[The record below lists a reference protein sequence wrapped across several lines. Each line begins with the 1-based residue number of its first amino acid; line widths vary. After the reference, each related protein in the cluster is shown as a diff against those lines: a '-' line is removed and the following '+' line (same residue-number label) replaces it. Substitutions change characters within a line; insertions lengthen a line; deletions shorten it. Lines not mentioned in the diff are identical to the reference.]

1 MYKTKVIVEEIVPIG
16 GMYSYA
22 TTLMESLD
30 DGATWRR
37 VRHLE
42 YFATKEEAERN
53 L

>member
-1 MYKTKVIVEEIVPIG
+1 MKSFENLKNGDKVFNPED
-16 GMYSYA
+16 
-22 TTLMESLD
+22 ESLD